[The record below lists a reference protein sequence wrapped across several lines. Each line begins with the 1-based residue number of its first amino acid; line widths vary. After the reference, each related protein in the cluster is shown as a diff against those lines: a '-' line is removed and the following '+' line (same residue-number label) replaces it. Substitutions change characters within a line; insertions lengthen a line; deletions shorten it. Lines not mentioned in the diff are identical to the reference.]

1 MGLFFKRRSIS
12 YGDRDVTVALE
23 RAFESE
29 PPATESGV
37 TQVVAATMD
46 AMPER
51 WQLDPSLRRAMT
63 RAVSS
68 PACSANAAKDQ
79 AKRVA
84 RELDGGS
91 EGGPNWWVFVGA
103 AVLLV
108 VILAFAVGTATAADA
123 QPKEMSSSQLKTLS
137 GTLITAFTTL
147 LGAVVGMIT
156 GEAVSKAES
165 A

>member
-1 MGLFFKRRSIS
+1 MGLFFKRRSTS
-12 YGDRDVTVALE
+12 YGDREVAAALE
-23 RAFESE
+23 RAFESD
-29 PPATESGV
+29 PPATQSGV
-37 TQVVAATMD
+37 TQMVANAMD

-51 WQLDPSLRRAMT
+51 WQLDPSLRMAVT

-68 PACSANAAKDQ
+68 PACSASAAKEQ

-84 RELDGGS
+84 RELGGDS
-91 EGGPNWWVFVGA
+91 NGGPNWWVFVGTA
-103 AVLLV
+103 ALLV
-108 VILAFAVGTATAADA
+108 IVLAFAVSTATAADA
-123 QPKEMSSSQLKTLS
+123 QPKEVANSQLKTLS